1 MPVKPIEPRPMN
13 RTTARRRGRRL
24 LTTLSVAA
32 LGAGLLFVAPPA
44 IAAPPAEAVDAIGAR
59 YDEAGGA
66 SSPLGAPS
74 GEAVDVEGGA
84 LQDYAGGAIYYSAD
98 SGAKIMYGEILK
110 KYRALGG
117 RRTRVPDQRRER
129 RGRRCRQVQQLLH
142 TRRCGDLL
150 ES

>member
-1 MPVKPIEPRPMN
+1 MPVKPIEPRPMD

-32 LGAGLLFVAPPA
+32 LGAGLFFVAPSA

-117 RRTRVPDQRRER
+117 RRTRVPDQ
-129 RGRRCRQVQQLLH
+129 
-142 TRRCGDLL
+142 
-150 ES
+150 